1 MPPPCRS
8 DTLFDAESDF
18 ALSQLHLENF
28 LRREERLGYF
38 IHIDDTEY
46 VFNKKQND
54 DRFQRVVSTDH
65 AERTRTMS
73 FRPTLNNTN
82 WGINT

>member
-1 MPPPCRS
+1 MS
-8 DTLFDAESDF
+8 DTLFDVESDF
-18 ALSQLHLENF
+18 VLSQLHLESF
-28 LRREERLGYF
+28 LRREERLGNF

-46 VFNKKQND
+46 FFNKKQND
-54 DRFQRVVSTDH
+54 DRFQRAVSTDD

-73 FRPTLNNTN
+73 FRPTLNNPK